1 MYSSDWPAST
11 DGSLQQDGQLPCRP
25 HGRPPRG
32 DSLPSPGQIGLPFQ
46 VRLSVLARPHQP
58 PRPPQ
63 EAPTDSL
70 RLLQPP
76 HQPGGRAPFRQ
87 YLLFLRELDSILG
100 GEEQHVSDPSLSF
113 LPGYTTVCPLD
124 CCNGLLLCLCSKDTP
139 SNERNYVVCN
149 PATEKW
155 LILPDSGRHN
165 EVFAR
170 RLCFDPAISSR
181 FHVFSILEDVDDYIT
196 DVEIYSSEAGEWSHK
211 ENGWSQVIMLYDR
224 SVFLNGMLYFIS
236 YDSAV
241 VTVGKEGKAW
251 KTIPLLETMT
261 VEISLV
267 SNEALIG
274 QSQGRLHYMNVRDRD
289 PSTLS
294 VWILDSYHSGK
305 WIFKYNISTSK
316 LFGHK
321 GFRLSQN
328 YTLIAIHPDCNLIF
342 VILNGENLLLSYD
355 MDRGKVR
362 VIHNLKDHF
371 DERYN
376 PYLPYVPLFT

>member
-1 MYSSDWPAST
+1 MDHSNKMGSSLADLT
-11 DGSLQQDGQLPCRP
+11 DDLLVEIFSRLPVKSVCRSKCVSRYWHGLISHRAHRKKLPQTLSGFFSRHISQGDG
-25 HGRPPRG
+25 PR
-32 DSLPSPGQIGLPFQ
+32 F
-46 VRLSVLARPHQP
+46 
-58 PRPPQ
+58 
-63 EAPTDSL
+63 
-70 RLLQPP
+70 
-76 HQPGGRAPFRQ
+76 
-87 YLLFLRELDSILG
+87 DSILG
-100 GEEQHVSDPSLSF
+100 VQERHVSDPSLSF
-113 LPGYTTVCPLD
+113 LPGYRTVRPVD
-124 CCNGLLLCLCSKDTP
+124 CCNGLLLCLCSKDST

-181 FHVFSILEDVDDYIT
+181 FHVFSILEDVDDCIT

-211 ENGWSQVIMLYDR
+211 ENGWSQEIMLYDR
-224 SVFLNGMLYFIS
+224 SVFLNGMLYFKS

-241 VTVGKEGKAW
+241 VTVDKEGKTW
-251 KTIPLLETMT
+251 KTIPLLETMA

-274 QSQGRLHYMNVRDRD
+274 QSQGRLHYVNARDRD
-289 PSTLS
+289 ASTLS
-294 VWILDSYHSGK
+294 VWILDSHHSGK

-321 GFRLSQN
+321 GFRLSRN

-342 VILNGENLLLSYD
+342 IILNGKNLLLSYD

-362 VIHNLKDHF
+362 VIHNLKDPF